1 MSLSASVIYFNNL
14 PFLERCKHLHN
25 EAIVYNKLIT
35 INIKYDKFNSLNH
48 IYDQVKMGGNS
59 YICRTE
65 ILTHCGR
72 VTQICV
78 FTFQPCRTGDA
89 NLRF

>member
-14 PFLERCKHLHN
+14 PFLERFKHLHN

-35 INIKYDKFNSLNH
+35 INVKYDKFNSLNH
-48 IYDQVKMGGNS
+48 IYDQVKTGGNS

-65 ILTHCGR
+65 ILSISLK
-72 VTQICV
+72 VI
-78 FTFQPCRTGDA
+78 FNIKYNKFA
-89 NLRF
+89 M